1 MPKIIGIIL
10 ILFYNFISCII
21 IIPFQTFNPLLVK
34 NVKVLELIKNASDN
48 EIINTISKNLIYTNL
63 EIGERKQIITIF
75 IEMGSNELYF
85 KDLAI
90 HTGLLPLNNVNNNN
104 FSYIN
109 NYLFNIIKLNYYN
122 SSLSKSYKYIYSCPE
137 YLEDYFYDR
146 DVFGKEIIYLKEKNK
161 TTNKEEYKLI
171 EFYINFKEYEKYDNR
186 PGIIGFNIKN
196 SKFIKRLKEL
206 SIIKNNNWNIK
217 YNNFYEEKGEI
228 IIGDLPHIY
237 DEKNYNKDNLRYANL
252 YNKSNYEY
260 SLNFDDIYITLN
272 NQNFYLEK
280 NKITSFYIEE
290 FFIFGTNKYFGL
302 IEELFFKKY
311 INEQICHKKVHKYKN
326 IMYYFICYINDN
338 KVREI
343 FFNNFPSLTFYQK
356 QMNYNFTLDSKDL
369 FTIIPDNN
377 RILFNIGF
385 INNSKIWI
393 LGKPFFKKYQ
403 ITSTIKSN
411 KIIYYS
417 NSSLNVKE
425 IKSNEIS
432 RKLLVIIFIVFI
444 SGFLFGKII
453 CFKYNR
459 KIRANEL
466 EDNYS
471 YLSNNT
477 NNINN

>member
-260 SLNFDDIYITLN
+260 SLNFDDIYIKLN
-272 NQNFYLEK
+272 NKNFYLEK
-280 NKITSFYIEE
+280 NEIASFYIEE
-290 FFIFGTNKYFGL
+290 FFYFWNK
-302 IEELFFKKY
+302 
-311 INEQICHKKVHKYKN
+311 
-326 IMYYFICYINDN
+326 
-338 KVREI
+338 
-343 FFNNFPSLTFYQK
+343 
-356 QMNYNFTLDSKDL
+356 
-369 FTIIPDNN
+369 
-377 RILFNIGF
+377 
-385 INNSKIWI
+385 
-393 LGKPFFKKYQ
+393 
-403 ITSTIKSN
+403 
-411 KIIYYS
+411 
-417 NSSLNVKE
+417 
-425 IKSNEIS
+425 
-432 RKLLVIIFIVFI
+432 
-444 SGFLFGKII
+444 
-453 CFKYNR
+453 
-459 KIRANEL
+459 
-466 EDNYS
+466 
-471 YLSNNT
+471 
-477 NNINN
+477 